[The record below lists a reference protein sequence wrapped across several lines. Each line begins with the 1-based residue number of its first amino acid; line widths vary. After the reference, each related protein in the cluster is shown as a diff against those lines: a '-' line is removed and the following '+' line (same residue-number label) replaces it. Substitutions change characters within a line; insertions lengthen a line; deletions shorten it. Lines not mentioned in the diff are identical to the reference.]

1 MSVTAKVRVT
11 LEIETGSQWNDD
23 CTIGQIKEQA
33 VNIANNRLSALFKDV
48 KDINITGKAD
58 FVDVIYTKKL

>member
-11 LEIETGSQWNDD
+11 LEIGTGNQWNDD

-33 VNIANNRLSALFKDV
+33 VNVANNKLNTLFKDV
-48 KDINITGKAD
+48 KDITITGKAD